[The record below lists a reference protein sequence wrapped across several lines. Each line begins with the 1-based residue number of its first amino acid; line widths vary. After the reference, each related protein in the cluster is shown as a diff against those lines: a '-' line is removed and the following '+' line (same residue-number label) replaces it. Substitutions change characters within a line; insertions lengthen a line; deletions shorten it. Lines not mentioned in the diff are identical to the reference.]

1 MGFGELV
8 IILFVIGLILAPIG
22 AGIWVVYAMIAA
34 RSRGKEEAKIETDA
48 VRAGVSLDDIAELR
62 RRLDEAES
70 QLRNEA
76 DKD

>member
-1 MGFGELV
+1 
-8 IILFVIGLILAPIG
+8 
-22 AGIWVVYAMIAA
+22 MIAA
-34 RSRGKEEAKIETDA
+34 RSRGKEEAKIEADA